1 MAIKSANVTARV
13 QPEIKQQA
21 EAILANIGLPV
32 SVLIDTLY
40 RQIIMTGGVPY
51 SLSVPQIPTR
61 DSMTEAQFNAM
72 MEKGYQQ
79 AKNGQTMTFIVLAF
93 SELIHVFNI
102 RNNKESIFK
111 IGIGGNKQL
120 FWAIGASAMLMLV
133 ILAIPVL
140 RAIFSI
146 PVLPMDRIVE
156 TIALVI
162 APVVIVEIFKLL
174 KINTSK
180 DE

>member
-1 MAIKSANVTARV
+1 MLIMAIKSANVTARV

-79 AKNGQTMTFIVLAF
+79 AKKGQ
-93 SELIHVFNI
+93 
-102 RNNKESIFK
+102 
-111 IGIGGNKQL
+111 
-120 FWAIGASAMLMLV
+120 
-133 ILAIPVL
+133 AIPVDKAFAQIRSEL
-140 RAIFSI
+140 
-146 PVLPMDRIVE
+146 
-156 TIALVI
+156 
-162 APVVIVEIFKLL
+162 
-174 KINTSK
+174 
-180 DE
+180 